1 MLIFERER
9 KDGLEEVIKTTASI
23 AFTTLARE
31 INCPV
36 KDVNIKSL
44 ASANKDQKD
53 LFYLDTVLVS
63 TGWNQNEDVFLPEP
77 TWAARKT
84 PEDKQFNFM
93 HNENDIIGHI
103 TGCYVADRNGN
114 AVNDAVTDIPKDF
127 DIVTESVIYKAW
139 SDPENRKRIEKI
151 IAEIKAGQWYVSME
165 CLFSGFNY
173 AIISPNGEHVLV
185 ERNEA
190 SAYLSKH
197 LRAYGGAGEYEGYKL
212 GRALTGTSFSGK
224 GLVNKPANPRSIIL
238 KTGASVGLNTCFTEE
253 KFTKDLFTV
262 GEKNNMDNDVQTKM
276 IEDLKSQLSKALA
289 ANESA
294 QAEAFKKQEEA
305 LKQVTAEKAAVVA
318 DAEAKIKAAQ
328 DENAK
333 LQASLVAKDAELKAA
348 NDAIQ
353 TIKAEQKSS
362 ARLARLVK
370 AGFVEEEAKTSVALY
385 DALDDT
391 AFETI
396 MAKFEDMKKDKED
409 KKKEK
414 DAEAAKDDKA
424 KKDAEAAKDDKKKED
439 MKKEKAEDKTEASAE
454 TFEDAKATAGVTD
467 VEVDEVNKTR
477 ASISDWF
484 GANVLGLTNE
494 NGDKK

>member
-1 MLIFERER
+1 MFIFEREKR
-9 KDGLEEVIKTTASI
+9 DGLEEVIKSTASI
-23 AFTTLARE
+23 AFTTVARE
-31 INCPV
+31 ISEPV
-36 KDVNIKSL
+36 KEISIKSL

-63 TGWNQNEDVFLPEP
+63 TGWNQNEDVFLPKP
-77 TWAARKT
+77 TWEARKS

-114 AVNDAVTDIPKDF
+114 TINDEVVEIPQEF

-151 IAEIKAGQWYVSME
+151 IAEIKGGQWYVSME

-173 AIISPNGEHVLV
+173 AVIAPNGEHILL

-238 KTGASVGLNTCFTEE
+238 KTGASLKFTEE
-253 KFTKDLFTV
+253 NFTKDLLIV
-262 GEKNNMDNDVQTKM
+262 GEKNNMEDNVQNKI
-276 IEDLKSQLSKALA
+276 IEDLKAQLSKALA

-305 LKQVTAEKAAVVA
+305 LKQVTAEKAAVIA
-318 DAEAKIKAAQ
+318 DAEAKIKAEK
-328 DENAK
+328 DVNAK
-333 LQASLVAKDAELKAA
+333 LQASLDEKVAELAKA
-348 NDAIQ
+348 NETIDTIQ
-353 TIKAEQKSS
+353 KEQKLS

-370 AGFVEEEAKTSVALY
+370 AGFVDEEAKASVALY

-391 AFETI
+391 AFESI
-396 MAKFEDMKKDKED
+396 VAKFEDFKKKDDKMKDED
-409 KKKEK
+409 KK
-414 DAEAAKDDKA
+414 
-424 KKDAEAAKDDKKKED
+424 KKDAEASKDGDGKDKETKKEE
-439 MKKEKAEDKTEASAE
+439 KKESKAEDKTEASAA
-454 TFEDAKATAGVTD
+454 TFEDTKATASITD
-467 VEVDEVNKTR
+467 VEVDEVGKTR

-484 GANVLGLTNE
+484 GQNVLGLTDNK
-494 NGDKK
+494 NGDNK